1 MAKSMAQKLALKPGE
16 RLWLLNRP
24 AGYEV
29 PLGELP
35 LGAVVSEG
43 AGPAD
48 VVVCFVSTRA
58 ALEEQLPRLQGPSR
72 VWIAYP
78 KGKAELH
85 RDIIRQV
92 AQAAGWEAVSLF
104 AIDETWSALRLKK
117 V

>member
-1 MAKSMAQKLALKPGE
+1 M
-16 RLWLLNRP
+16 LLNRP

-35 LGAVVSEG
+35 AGAAVSEA

-48 VVVCFVSTRA
+48 AVLCFVTTRA
-58 ALEEQLPRLQGPSR
+58 ALEEQLPRLGIYGR

-78 KGKAELH
+78 KGQAALH

-92 AQAAGWEAVSLF
+92 AQEAGWDGVAMF
-104 AIDETWSALRLKK
+104 AIDAVWSALRLKRA
-117 V
+117 